1 MPVSDLIKDCD
12 TRKAMGT
19 HTHQHDSSTN
29 DSQKRLLIA
38 LVITALMT
46 VVEVI
51 GGVLSNS
58 LALLGDAAHMFTDT
72 LALGLSLF
80 AIRLAQRPAD
90 ETKTYGYLRAEI
102 LAALANGTVLIL
114 ISVYIFYEAYQRFL
128 DPPDVEGGLM
138 LGVAVIGLV
147 ANLIGISLLHTGNR
161 QNLNVKG
168 AFLHMLGDAF
178 SSLGVIVAG
187 VIIIVTDW
195 GYADPIISILIGLLI
210 LKGASGLV
218 LESVHILLEAAPKH
232 LDMDRIGNEIGGIE
246 GVKDVHDVHLWT
258 ITSGV
263 YAMSA
268 HLLIED
274 QLVSDCTGIVD
285 RVNET
290 LKREFGIGHTTFQ
303 LECEQCASSPT
314 CQIENHRR

>member
-1 MPVSDLIKDCD
+1 
-12 TRKAMGT
+12 MGT
-19 HTHQHDSSTN
+19 HTQEHDSTTKDN
-29 DSQKRLLIA
+29 QKRLLIA
-38 LVITALMT
+38 LSITALMT

-51 GGVLSNS
+51 GGILSNS

-102 LAALANGTVLIL
+102 LAALANGTVLLL
-114 ISVYIFYEAYQRFL
+114 ISAYIFYEAYQRFL
-128 DPPDVEGGLM
+128 EPPDVEGGLM
-138 LGVAVIGLV
+138 LGVAVIGLI
-147 ANLIGISLLHTGNR
+147 ANLIGISILHTGSR
-161 QNLNVKG
+161 HNLNVKG
-168 AFLHMLGDAF
+168 AFLHMMGDAL
-178 SSLGVIVAG
+178 SSLGVIAAG
-187 VIIIVTDW
+187 IIILVTDW
-195 GYADPIISILIGLLI
+195 GYADPIISVLIGLLI

-218 LESVHILLEAAPKH
+218 LESVHILLEAVPKH
-232 LDMDRIGNEIGGIE
+232 LDMDQIGNKIRNIE

-290 LKREFGIGHTTFQ
+290 LKQDFGIGHTTFQ
-303 LECEQCASSPT
+303 LECNECTSSPV